1 MTGEISFTGV
11 VIVATVAFVVP
22 LLLGLA
28 PRLRLSAGALEL
40 AIGVAIGPAG
50 LGWVSI
56 DEPIEVLSL
65 LGLAFLL
72 FLAGLEIDLSHLRRS
87 VAGAAGGGFLV
98 SLALALGVGFGLQ
111 GAGLVDGGALVAVI
125 LSATYLGAVASVLK
139 DAGQD
144 ASDFGQLT
152 LAGAAVANFGAIV
165 LLSLLLSGEASDAG
179 ARLVLLAGFVLLAAA
194 VAVGLSRAG
203 RSMRISAAL
212 LRLQDTSAQI
222 RVRGAFV
229 LMAAFVALSST
240 LGVEAILGAFAAG
253 AILAI
258 IDRDAM
264 HTHPQ
269 LRVKLEGAGYGFF
282 IPVFMVASGVRFD
295 LDALLASASSIA
307 LAPIFLVALLVVRGL
322 PALVYRPLIGG
333 RLAAAAGLL
342 QATSL
347 PFIVAGAQIAA
358 EVDAISQGTAAALIA
373 AGLLS
378 LSVFPEAAKAV
389 TARTATSATP
399 AAQMGLPRQG
409 SP

>member
-1 MTGEISFTGV
+1 V
-11 VIVATVAFVVP
+11 VIVAAVAFAVP

-40 AIGVAIGPAG
+40 AVGIAIGPSG
-50 LGWVSI
+50 LEWVSI
-56 DEPIEVLSL
+56 DEPIEVLAM

-72 FLAGLEIDLSHLRRS
+72 FLAGLEVDLLHLRGA
-87 VAGAAGGGFLV
+87 VASAAGRAFLV
-98 SLALALGVGFGLQ
+98 SIALALAVGYGLQ
-111 GAGLVDGGALVAVI
+111 GTGLVDGGALVAVI

-139 DAGQD
+139 DAHQD
-144 ASDFGQLT
+144 GSDFGQLT
-152 LAGAAVANFGAIV
+152 LAGAAIANLAAVV
-165 LLSLLLSGEASDAG
+165 LLSLVFSEETTDAG
-179 ARLVLLAGFVLLAAA
+179 ARLVLLAGFVLLAVA
-194 VAVGLSRAG
+194 VAVGLTRIE

-222 RVRGAFV
+222 RVRGAF
-229 LMAAFVALSST
+229 LLLAAFVALSSS
-240 LGVEAILGAFAAG
+240 LGVEVILGAFAAG

-258 IDRDAM
+258 VDRDAM

-269 LRVKLEGAGYGFF
+269 LRTKLEGAGYGFF

-307 LAPIFLVALLVVRGL
+307 LAPIFLVALLAVRGL

-333 RLAAAAGLL
+333 RLTVAAGLL

-347 PFIVAGAQIAA
+347 PFIVASAQIAA
-358 EVDAISQGTAAALIA
+358 ELGAISQGAAAALIA

-378 LSVFPEAAKAV
+378 LSIFPEAAKAV
-389 TARTATSATP
+389 MAGGGRPEPVPRRPGATG
-399 AAQMGLPRQG
+399 AAPGGLHG
-409 SP
+409 